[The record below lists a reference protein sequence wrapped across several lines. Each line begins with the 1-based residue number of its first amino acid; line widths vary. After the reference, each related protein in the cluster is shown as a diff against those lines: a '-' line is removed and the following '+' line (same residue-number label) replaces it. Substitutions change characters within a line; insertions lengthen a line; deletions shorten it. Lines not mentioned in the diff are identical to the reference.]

1 MPLTRHQA
9 LVAFLGLAAIWL
21 LTHRYHGIHHDALFY
36 AVQALAHDAPERFA
50 QDLFFAFGSQGDFTL
65 FTPLQAWLSR
75 RLGLEQAAFV
85 LLIGAQCVWIL
96 AAVLIARRWVH
107 GPHLVVALALLFA
120 LPRQYGANAAFH
132 YAESFL
138 TARVWAE
145 GLVLAGVAATLQA
158 RQLLAALAMLT
169 AFMVHPIIAL
179 PGVLFLAA
187 LHTVSWWRWTLL
199 LGLVVLAASF
209 ALPAMDEPWLEM
221 VRIRAPYVFIDLAHW
236 QEWVEPFAW
245 IGILSAA
252 ASGMPSARKPLLALA
267 LMGSAGIALA
277 AIGTLTKAALIV
289 QAQPWRCLWLLKV
302 CGLPA
307 LVAVFMQ
314 RWHRSS
320 ADRWL
325 LAGLAAAALT
335 ANTLGGAVALLLA
348 PLAAALWRRD
358 AVPVLPRWL
367 APAGTIALLA
377 VLLETIVAMLQQAGI
392 LLERL
397 RGGSGHDPRWPAGD
411 PASLFDS
418 PLALLL
424 PLVAALLVRAAGRR
438 AAVALAAATLCL
450 AGAAYGWYR
459 ADDPLQ
465 KLLFTPAGGRPFD
478 REIPPAATVYWEDN
492 FLYSWFLL
500 GQGNYASFQQ
510 SVGVVFSPQ
519 AAAEARRRLARIA
532 AFGASDSDIAP
543 DGRPLPA
550 GRPRL
555 HRLPQPGDLAE
566 LCRDPIL
573 HSVILRQPLGA
584 TRRPQWADPLGNGI
598 WYLHRCDAPS

>member
-1 MPLTRHQA
+1 MPLSRLQT

-21 LTHRYHGIHHDALFY
+21 LTHRYHGIHHDGLFY
-36 AVQALAHDAPERFA
+36 AVQALAHDAPDRFA

-96 AAVLIARRWVH
+96 AAVLIARSWAH

-145 GLVLAGVAATLQA
+145 GLVLAGVAATLQC
-158 RQLLAALAMLT
+158 RKLLAALAMLT
-169 AFMVHPIIAL
+169 AFLAHPIIAL

-187 LHTVSWWRWTLL
+187 LYARPWWRWTPL
-199 LGLVVLAASF
+199 LGLFVLAASF
-209 ALPAMDEPWLEM
+209 ALPTMDEAWMEM
-221 VRIRAPYVFIDLAHW
+221 VRIRAPYVVIDLAHW
-236 QEWVEPFAW
+236 QEWIEPFAW
-245 IGILSAA
+245 IGILVAA
-252 ASGMPSARKPLLALA
+252 ASGLPSARKPLLALA

-358 AVPVLPRWL
+358 AVSVLPRWL
-367 APAGTIALLA
+367 APAGTVALLA
-377 VLLETIVAMLQQAGI
+377 VLLETLLAVLQHAGLI
-392 LLERL
+392 LERFP
-397 RGGSGHDPRWPAGD
+397 DIAAAPRWPTGD
-411 PASLFDS
+411 PASLFDG
-418 PLALLL
+418 PLSLLL
-424 PLVAALLVRAAGRR
+424 PAIAAVLVIAARRR
-438 AAVALAAATLCL
+438 AAAALPAAALCLALAAS
-450 AGAAYGWYR
+450 GWYR
-459 ADDPLQ
+459 ADDALQ
-465 KLLFTPAGGRPFD
+465 KLLFAPAGVRPFD
-478 REIPPAATVYWEDN
+478 AEIPPNATVYWDGN

-500 GQGNYASFQQ
+500 GQGNYASVQQ
-510 SVGVVFSPQ
+510 SVGVVFSRQ

-532 AFGASDSDIAP
+532 AFGSSDSDIAP
-543 DGRPLPA
+543 NGTPLPA
-550 GRPRL
+550 GQARP

-573 HSVILRQPLGA
+573 HSVILRQPLDGM
-584 TRRPQWADPLGNGI
+584 RRPQWTDPLGNGI